1 MEVIGLSH
9 NPKEYKKNF
18 RVTED
23 MNKKINKFKEE
34 NGYSTVS
41 ELVRDALREKI
52 YTEKFREG
60 IEEGIKDLKEN
71 NTQTISLEK
80 IKKEA
85 KKEIEE
91 ERRDE

>member
-1 MEVIGLSH
+1 
-9 NPKEYKKNF
+9 
-18 RVTED
+18 

-52 YTEKFREG
+52 YTEEFREG
-60 IEEGIKDLKEN
+60 IEKGIKDLKEN

-91 ERRDE
+91 ERRDEWRNRLWSTK

>member
-1 MEVIGLSH
+1 MEVVVLSH

-23 MNKKINKFKEE
+23 MNKKINKYKEE

-52 YTEKFREG
+52 YTEEFREG
-60 IEEGIKDLKEN
+60 IKEGIKDLKEN

-80 IKKEA
+80 IRKEA
-85 KKEIEE
+85 KKEIKEE
-91 ERRDE
+91 KDR